1 MMNQR
6 FTPPS
11 PTIADHE
18 LLENDEVIVIVDD
31 FADIVGLLQEFLEQE
46 GFPVVIAGSAEA
58 LRQQLTRHTVA
69 LALLDIGLPDADG
82 ITLLPE
88 LKQNY
93 PDLSVIM
100 LTAVT
105 DLQTALLCLR
115 YGADDYLAK
124 PVHFT
129 DLLATLRRVLEKRR
143 LTIRNRQY
151 QRQIEQATFR
161 IRLAHDLAM
170 KMNTAYLSMI
180 ELDGMLQA
188 ILVGITAAE
197 GLQFNRAFLA
207 LFDATGTTLQGC
219 LAIGPG
225 QRETGGEASADRPDQ
240 GAALPD
246 QPQNL
251 ADRKTGND
259 AEVNRIVRALEV
271 EAADTDHILI
281 RAVQNRQSI
290 NVVNGQSEVPV
301 SLELLGL
308 LQEDTFVVVPLYSP
322 SRALGVIIAD
332 HFVDRAPID
341 AERIQALESFA
352 SQASLAIEHCHLYMA
367 MQHKIKE
374 LEDVTS
380 ELEKN
385 KDLLV
390 ETERYSAIGHMAAQ
404 LAHNIRNPI
413 TAIGGT
419 ARLLARKID
428 NKEWLQFLGMM
439 ASEAEKIEKILEDLF
454 AFVDQ
459 VKPVCVRTPL
469 LPLIRK
475 ALLLHF
481 GSLQDKGIRQT
492 MRFSAA
498 DPIVEVDPRLLQQA
512 LVHLIRNSVEAM
524 AGGGELTIEVQSE
537 ETQVR
542 ISIRDTGQGLGE
554 VNLEHATDPFFTTKI
569 IGTGMGLTLVK
580 RIVEDHGGSLNLRNR
595 DDGQGGM
602 EAVIVLPRVGA
613 M

>member
-1 MMNQR
+1 MINQR
-6 FTPPS
+6 FTPPP

-18 LLENDEVIVIVDD
+18 LLENNEVIVIVDD

-46 GFPVVIAGSAEA
+46 GFPVVVAGSAEA
-58 LRQQLTRHTVA
+58 LRQQLTQHTAA
-69 LALLDIGLPDADG
+69 LVLLDIGLPDADG

-88 LKQNY
+88 LKQQY

-207 LFDATGTTLQGC
+207 LFDAAGTTLQGR

-225 QRETGGEASADRPDQ
+225 QRETGEAVSAGAPDQ
-240 GAALPD
+240 GPALPD
-246 QPQNL
+246 QQQNL
-251 ADRKTGND
+251 AGSETESD

-271 EAADTDHILI
+271 DAADADHILI
-281 RAVQNRQSI
+281 RAVRNRQSI
-290 NVVNGQSEVPV
+290 NVVNGQGEVPV

-332 HFVDRAPID
+332 HFVDRRPID
-341 AERIQALESFA
+341 ADRIQALESFA

-367 MQHKIKE
+367 MQHKIQE

-419 ARLLARKID
+419 ARLLARKVD

-459 VKPVCVRTPL
+459 VKPVCVQTPL

-492 MRFSAA
+492 MQFPEV

-512 LVHLIRNSVEAM
+512 FVHLIRNSVEAM
-524 AGGGELTIEVQSE
+524 AGGGDLSIEVQSE
-537 ETQVR
+537 ATLVR

-595 DDGQGGM
+595 NEGQGGM
-602 EAVIVLPRVGA
+602 EAVIVLPRVGL